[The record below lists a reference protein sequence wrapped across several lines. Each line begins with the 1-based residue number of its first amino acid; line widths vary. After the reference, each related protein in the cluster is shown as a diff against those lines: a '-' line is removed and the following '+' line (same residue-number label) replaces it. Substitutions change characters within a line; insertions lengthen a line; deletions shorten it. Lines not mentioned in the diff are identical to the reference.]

1 VSKPTA
7 TGGNRPPITAPGAE
21 DDLLSP
27 EAGRRALHDLR
38 VHQIELELQNDELRK
53 TQHELEASR
62 ARYVDLYD
70 KAPVGYLTLDATGQ
84 ILEANLT
91 AASLLAIA
99 RDLLVRQPFTR
110 FILPE
115 DQDIYY
121 RHRQQLAGP
130 GLRHVCELGILRGD
144 DTPLW
149 VRLEATTT
157 TDEFGT
163 LVCRCVMSDITAHR
177 RVEETL
183 RASELRHRILFEN
196 SHDALMTLAPPAWRF
211 TSGNAMTL
219 QLFGLADEASFL
231 SHAPSE
237 YWPVL
242 QPDGRASAEKAAAMI
257 DAAMCAGAHLYDWT
271 FRRLSGREFPATVL
285 LTRIE
290 LEGTP
295 LLQATVRDET
305 ELKQLHAMLS
315 QQDRLSSMGMLA
327 AGVAHEI
334 NNPLAY
340 VLHNVET
347 LGQQL
352 PRLTGAVE
360 RGFAALRAVLPDDAL
375 AKLVGEDAELLE
387 PAALKEIVERAREAS
402 DGIERIR
409 IISKAI
415 GTFSRVESTE
425 CSRVDLNYAI
435 ECATVMALNDI
446 KFRARFATEFGVLPS
461 VWASEGKLSQVFLNL
476 LINAAQAIGE
486 GDVQNNLIQVRTW
499 CEGEHAFAEV
509 KDTGKGIAPENLD
522 RVFEPFFTTKPI
534 GVGSG
539 LGLAICRSIIGEFG
553 GDIRVESE
561 LGVGTRFVVRLAV
574 SEGVSDVPRSAPIS
588 EQPNL
593 PCVRGRVL
601 VVDDEETLRG
611 VLVRM
616 LKAEHDLV
624 TAASGEAAQ
633 SIIELDQD
641 FDVILCDLMMP
652 DMTGMELHEWLL
664 ANHPVLAKRVVF
676 LSGGA
681 FTGKAS
687 AYVTSSGNLRL
698 EKPYESAKLKRLVAE
713 LVAACHREGLEEGT
727 AMPPRSNAANSSGGT
742 GLLK

>member
-1 VSKPTA
+1 M
-7 TGGNRPPITAPGAE
+7 
-21 DDLLSP
+21 LSP
-27 EAGRRALHDLR
+27 ESGRRLVHELR
-38 VHQIELELQNDELRK
+38 VHQIELELQNDELRR
-53 TQHELEASR
+53 TQQELGASR
-62 ARYVDLYD
+62 ARYYDLYD
-70 KAPVGYLTLDATGQ
+70 KAPVGYLTLNATGQ

-99 RDLLVRQPFTR
+99 RERLVQQPFTR

-121 RHRQQLAGP
+121 RHRQKLAHP
-130 GLRHVCELGILRGD
+130 GLHQVCELGMLRGD
-144 DTPLW
+144 EAPLW
-149 VRLEATTT
+149 VRLEATTS
-157 TDEFGT
+157 TDTFGAF
-163 LVCRCVMSDITAHR
+163 VCRSVMSDVTAR
-177 RVEETL
+177 RRAELTL
-183 RASELRHRILFEN
+183 QASEVRHRVLFEN
-196 SHDALMTLAPPAWRF
+196 SHDALMTLAPPTWRF

-219 QLFGLADEASFL
+219 RLFGLADEASFL
-231 SHAPSE
+231 SHTPSE
-237 YWPVL
+237 YSPVL
-242 QPDGRASAEKAAAMI
+242 QPDGSASAEKFAAMI
-257 DAAMCAGAHLYDWT
+257 DAALREGAHLCEWT
-271 FRRLSGREFPATVL
+271 FRCLSGREFPATVL

-290 LEGTP
+290 LDGAP

-315 QQDRLSSMGMLA
+315 QQDRLASMGMLA

-340 VLHNVET
+340 VLHNVEA
-347 LGQQL
+347 LAEQL
-352 PRLTGAVE
+352 PRVSVAVE
-360 RGFAALRAVLPDDAL
+360 RGFAALRAGLPGDAL
-375 AKLVGEDAELLE
+375 ATLAAEDAELLG
-387 PAALKEIVERAREAS
+387 PAGFDEMIERTRETL
-402 DGIERIR
+402 DGIRRITT
-409 IISKAI
+409 ISKAI

-425 CSRVDLNYAI
+425 CARVDLNYAI

-446 KFRARFATEFGVLPS
+446 KFRARFSTEFGVLPS

-499 CEGEHAFAEV
+499 CEGDHAFAEV
-509 KDTGKGIAPENLD
+509 KDTGKGISAKNLE
-522 RVFEPFFTTKPI
+522 RIFEPFFTTKPI

-539 LGLAICRSIIGEFG
+539 LGLSICRSIIGEFG

-561 LGVGTRFVVRLAV
+561 VGVGTRFVIRLPARK
-574 SEGVSDVPRSAPIS
+574 GLSDAPRSEPTS
-588 EQPNL
+588 QESTP

-601 VVDDEETLRG
+601 VVDDEEALRA
-611 VLVRM
+611 VVVRM
-616 LKAEHDLV
+616 LKAQHDLV

-633 SIIELDQD
+633 AILERDQD

-664 ANHPVLAKRVVF
+664 AHYPVLARRVVF

-687 AYVTSSGNLRL
+687 AYVTSAGNIRL
-698 EKPYESAKLKRLVAE
+698 EKPYESAKLRRLVAE
-713 LVAACHREGLEEGT
+713 LVAAGRT
-727 AMPPRSNAANSSGGT
+727 QS
-742 GLLK
+742 